1 MRTLTN
7 NHGLPESFMN
17 ALKRDTHPVS
27 GDISVSQLIAPPQVR
42 YLKRLH
48 DVEEDAMDFIFM
60 SIGTAL
66 HKWLESGN
74 SPDFDATAVA
84 HVADLAKMRYNDTQ
98 DVRYQNLVKAI
109 QALSPPPSDRKVYVE
124 QTLTVAFENI
134 TLYGTSDYIET
145 FKAEHTDHI
154 YGEHD
159 YYNFSRLEDH
169 KMCSVYAWMY
179 PESREKWIEQLNIY
193 AWMAEKNG
201 FPPVA
206 ELWINAYF
214 RDWSR
219 SRLLNNADYP
229 KQPFMRIQI
238 PRKSNEEIETFVN
251 SRLALHRMA
260 DNGTPPECN
269 GADRW
274 ASADSY
280 VVKTK
285 KNEKS
290 AIRGSKRD
298 TLKGAEDFIKEIQ
311 HKYQPGDLYVET
323 RPGESRKC
331 ESYCPVRSVCPQ
343 YKRIQELTRE
353 EL

>member
-1 MRTLTN
+1 MRNLTN
-7 NHGLPESFMN
+7 NHGLPQSFMN
-17 ALKRDTHPVS
+17 ALNRDTHPVS

-48 DVEEDAMDFIFM
+48 DIEEDAMDFIFM

-74 SPDFDATAVA
+74 SPEFDATAVE
-84 HVADLAKMRYNDTQ
+84 HVADLAKMKFNETE

-109 QALSPPPSDRKVYVE
+109 KALSPPPSNRKVFVE
-124 QTLTVAFENI
+124 QTLTVPFENI

-145 FKAEHTDHI
+145 FYSNTAI
-154 YGEHD
+154 Y
-159 YYNFSRLEDH
+159 SMLEDH

-201 FPPVA
+201 FPPVT

-219 SRLLNNADYP
+219 SRLLSGGMDYP
-229 KQPFMRIQI
+229 KHPFMRIQI
-238 PRKSNEEIETFVN
+238 PRKSNEEIEAFVN

-285 KNEKS
+285 KNTKS

-311 HKYQPGDLYVET
+311 HKYGPDELYVEA